1 VEIIVSDLYEKL
13 DVQTPEQISL
23 EFSLAGLGSR
33 ALALLFDSLI
43 QLVVTIVVALAIAY
57 YGRSLQL
64 YWVSASN
71 WITAA
76 AVFLSFC
83 TYWGYF
89 ALFEILWNG
98 QTPGKRQAQIRV
110 ISNSGRPIT
119 VFEGVSRNFL
129 RAIDSLFFYGVAA
142 LAAGLDK
149 ENRRLGD
156 MVAGTVV
163 VHDTRSIEDTM
174 WYGDQSR
181 DAQVVGDVAA
191 SITRTEFQ
199 LIETFLARRL
209 DLPREVR
216 QKQAEV
222 IAERVGVK
230 LKIDRKS
237 RPQNEDFL
245 EDIARHYRD
254 GARYH

>member
-1 VEIIVSDLYEKL
+1 MTDLYEKL

-23 EFSLAGLGSR
+23 QFSLAGLGSR
-33 ALALLFDSLI
+33 ALALLVDSLI
-43 QLVVTIVVALAIAY
+43 QLVVTIAIALIIAY
-57 YGRSLQL
+57 FGRSLRL
-64 YWVSASN
+64 YWVWASN
-71 WITAA
+71 WMTAA
-76 AVFLSFC
+76 VVFLFFC
-83 TYWGYF
+83 IYWGYF
-89 ALFEILWNG
+89 ALFEILWSG

-163 VHDTRSIEDTM
+163 VHDTRNIEDTM
-174 WYGDQSR
+174 WYADESR
-181 DAQVVGDVAA
+181 TAHAVGDVAGA
-191 SITRTEFQ
+191 ITLIEFQ

-209 DLPREVR
+209 DLPPEVR
-216 QKQAEV
+216 QAQAEA
-222 IAERVGVK
+222 IAERVGPK
-230 LKIDRKS
+230 LKIDRES
-237 RPQNEDFL
+237 RPPNEDFL
-245 EDIARHYRD
+245 EDVARHYRD